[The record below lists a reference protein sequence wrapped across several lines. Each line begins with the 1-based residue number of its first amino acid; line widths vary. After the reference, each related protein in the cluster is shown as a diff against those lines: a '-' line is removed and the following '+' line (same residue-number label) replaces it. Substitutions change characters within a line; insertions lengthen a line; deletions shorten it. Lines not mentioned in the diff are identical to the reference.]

1 MEKSPR
7 FEGVVALGKRLVAE
21 LRLNDS
27 SDTLGRWMAHYVAE
41 LIKTAEGSDKK
52 AEAARRECA
61 DIILQLWR
69 HVDCF
74 PRGKRLFENL
84 QPILAALESLKPDND
99 RPRYFVSI
107 HSEAEN
113 SEKSSEADD
122 WLKIASGIDDA
133 AKLLIRYALLRAAEG
148 SVEKGDE
155 WVKLALEAGV
165 TDDPQL
171 LIIRFFA
178 DEEKLRKESDPNEDA
193 RKEIQRRLEKLRAF
207 VELTEQLAGDLTK
220 QLAGLNASSNK
231 KSVNRGKSG
240 AKASRAKRP
249 APATSKGRTRP

>member
-7 FEGVVALGKRLVAE
+7 FEGVVALGKRLVTE
-21 LRLNDS
+21 LGLNDS

-41 LIKTAEGSDKK
+41 LINTAEGSDKK

-61 DIILQLWR
+61 DTILQLWR
-69 HVDCF
+69 HIDCF
-74 PRGKRLFENL
+74 PRGKRPFENL
-84 QPILAALESLKPDND
+84 QPILAALDSLRPDND

-122 WLKIASGIDDA
+122 WLKIASGIDDT

-148 SVEKGDE
+148 SVERADE

-178 DEEKLRKESDPNEDA
+178 DEEELRKESDLNEDA
-193 RKEIQRRLEKLRAF
+193 RKEIQLRLEKLRAF
-207 VELTEQLAGDLTK
+207 VELAEQLAGDLTK

-240 AKASRAKRP
+240 AKASAAKQQP
-249 APATSKGRTRP
+249 PATSKGRTRP